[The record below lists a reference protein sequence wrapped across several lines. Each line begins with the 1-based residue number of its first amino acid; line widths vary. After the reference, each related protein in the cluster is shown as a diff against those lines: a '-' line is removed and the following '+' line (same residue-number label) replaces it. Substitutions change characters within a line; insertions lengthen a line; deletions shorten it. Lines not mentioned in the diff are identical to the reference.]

1 MSGLIKNEFIKLFS
15 RKKTYIIILLF
26 VALSAMF
33 VFIKESE
40 ERDYLRYSDPAFQ
53 LQQGKESLS
62 YYEQNLTEIR
72 SNPELTDAQK
82 ATRLEEM
89 ESALAEQKSYI
100 AQLEEAVANEK
111 TFDWRV
117 DVRNQIKS
125 MEDMLDMENQD
136 TSSKAYFSTEISRLQ
151 AYLDHDINPSETN
164 MNNGLQYL
172 LFNLAFLA
180 TGFLAFGVVL
190 FNADAVSGEYNPGT
204 MKFLLIQP
212 VTRIKVLLSKFI
224 VMAVSSV
231 GLILGTQA
239 IMTAFVGLW
248 KGMGNPN
255 VPMAYG
261 QRFQI
266 VMEKGQEALKEIPN
280 TLTYIPLSDYLMKA
294 LLLQALFIVT
304 ALAFVFMV
312 STISKSSVISMTI
325 GIGTVLGSTILF
337 AISGTLKKMGHLF
350 FINYSNVEGILSGSA
365 IREFMNPN
373 FTLATAVIVL
383 CASTSAFLFISLV
396 VFKKRDVLI

>member
-1 MSGLIKNEFIKLFS
+1 MSGLVKNEFIKLFS

-40 ERDYLRYSDPAFQ
+40 ERSFLQYSNPAFQ
-53 LQQGKESLS
+53 LQQGKDSLA
-62 YYEQNLTEIR
+62 YYEQDLIGIRNNTEL
-72 SNPELTDAQK
+72 SEVQK
-82 ATRLEEM
+82 TKRLDEVTN
-89 ESALAEQKSYI
+89 AIAEQKSYI
-100 AQLEEAVANEK
+100 AQLEEAVANKDEL
-111 TFDWRV
+111 DWRI
-117 DVRNQIKS
+117 DIRNQIKS
-125 MEDMLDMENQD
+125 MEDMRDMESQD
-136 TSSKAYFSTEISRLQ
+136 ASSKAYFNAEISRLQ
-151 AYLDHDINPSETN
+151 AYIDHDINPSETS
-164 MNNGLQYL
+164 MNNGFQYL
-172 LFNLAFLA
+172 LFNLTFLA
-180 TGFLAFGVVL
+180 SGFLAFGVVL
-190 FNADAVSGEYNPGT
+190 FNADSVSGEYNPGT

-231 GLILGTQA
+231 TLILGTQG
-239 IMTAFVGLW
+239 IMTAIVGIW

-266 VMEKGQEALKEIPN
+266 VLEKGQETLKEIPN
-280 TLTYIPLSDYLMKA
+280 TLTYIPISDYLLKA

-325 GIGTVLGSTILF
+325 GIGAVLGSSILF

-365 IREFMNPN
+365 IREYMNPN
-373 FTLATAVIVL
+373 LTLQTAVIVMT
-383 CASTSAFLFISLV
+383 ASTIAFLLISLA

>member
-33 VFIKESE
+33 IFIKESE
-40 ERDYLRYSDPAFQ
+40 EKNFLQYSNPEFQ
-53 LQQGKESLS
+53 LQQGKESLA
-62 YYEQNLTEIR
+62 YYEQNLIEIR
-72 SNPELTDAQK
+72 NNTELTEAQK
-82 ATRLEEM
+82 TIRLEEM
-89 ESALAEQKSYI
+89 ESSLAEQKSYV
-100 AQLEEAVANEK
+100 AQLEEAVANQK
-111 TFDWRV
+111 DFDWRI
-117 DVRNQIKS
+117 DVRNQIRS
-125 MEDMLDMENQD
+125 MENMRDMENQD

-151 AYLDHDINPSETN
+151 AYLDHDIDPRETS
-164 MNNGLQYL
+164 MNNGFQYL

-180 TGFLAFGVVL
+180 SGFLAFGVVL

-231 GLILGTQA
+231 ALILGTQVL
-239 IMTAFVGLW
+239 MTAVVGLW

-255 VPMAYG
+255 IPMAYG
-261 QRFQI
+261 QRFKI
-266 VMEKGQEALKEIPN
+266 IMERGQEALQEIPN
-280 TLTYIPLSDYLMKA
+280 TLTYIPISDYLFKA

-304 ALAFVFMV
+304 TLAFVFMV

-325 GIGTVLGSTILF
+325 GIGTVLGSTLLF
-337 AISGTLKKMGHLF
+337 AISGTLKKVGHLF
-350 FINYSNVEGILSGSA
+350 FINYSNVEGILSGSS

-373 FTLATAVIVL
+373 FTLQNAVIVL
-383 CASTSAFLFISLV
+383 TASTIAFLLISLT

>member
-33 VFIKESE
+33 IFIKESE
-40 ERDYLRYSDPAFQ
+40 EKNFLQYSNPEFQ
-53 LQQGKESLS
+53 LQQGKESLA
-62 YYEQNLTEIR
+62 YYEQNLIEIR
-72 SNPELTDAQK
+72 NNTELTEAQK
-82 ATRLEEM
+82 TIRIEEM
-89 ESALAEQKSYI
+89 ETSLAEQKSYV
-100 AQLEEAVANEK
+100 AQLEEAVANQK
-111 TFDWRV
+111 DFDWRI
-117 DVRNQIKS
+117 DVRNQIRS
-125 MEDMLDMENQD
+125 MEDMRDMENQD

-151 AYLDHDINPSETN
+151 AYLDHDIDPRETS
-164 MNNGLQYL
+164 MNNGFQYL

-180 TGFLAFGVVL
+180 SGFLAFGVVL

-231 GLILGTQA
+231 ALILGTQGL
-239 IMTAFVGLW
+239 MTAIVGLW

-255 VPMAYG
+255 IPMAYG
-261 QRFQI
+261 QRFEI
-266 VMEKGQEALKEIPN
+266 IMERGQEALREIPN
-280 TLTYIPLSDYLMKA
+280 TLTYIPLSDYLFKA
-294 LLLQALFIVT
+294 VLLQALFIVT
-304 ALAFVFMV
+304 ILAFIFMV

-337 AISGTLKKMGHLF
+337 ALSGTLKKMGHLF

-365 IREFMNPN
+365 IREFMNPS
-373 FTLATAVIVL
+373 FTLQNAVIVL
-383 CASTSAFLFISLV
+383 TASTIAFLLISLV

>member
-1 MSGLIKNEFIKLFS
+1 MSGLVKNEFIKLFS

-33 VFIKESE
+33 IFIKESE
-40 ERDYLRYSDPAFQ
+40 EKNFLQYSNPEFQ
-53 LQQGKESLS
+53 LQQGKESLV
-62 YYEQNLTEIR
+62 YYEQNILEIK
-72 SNPELTDAQK
+72 NNTELTDAQK
-82 ATRLEEM
+82 TVRLGEIEL
-89 ESALAEQKSYI
+89 SLAEQKSYV
-100 AQLEEAVANEK
+100 AQLEEAVANQK
-111 TFDWRV
+111 DFDWRI
-117 DVRNQIKS
+117 DVRNQIRS
-125 MEDMLDMENQD
+125 MENMRDMENQD

-151 AYLDHDINPSETN
+151 AYLDHDIDPRETS
-164 MNNGLQYL
+164 MNNGFQYL

-180 TGFLAFGVVL
+180 SGFLAFGVVL

-231 GLILGTQA
+231 ALILGTQVL
-239 IMTAFVGLW
+239 MTGIVGLW

-261 QRFQI
+261 QRFEI
-266 VMEKGQEALKEIPN
+266 IMERGQEALREIPN
-280 TLTYIPLSDYLMKA
+280 TLTYIPLSDYLVRA
-294 LLLQALFIVT
+294 VLLQALFIVT
-304 ALAFVFMV
+304 ILAFVFMV

-337 AISGTLKKMGHLF
+337 ALSGTLKKMGHLF

-365 IREFMNPN
+365 IREFMNPS
-373 FTLATAVIVL
+373 FTLQNAVIVL
-383 CASTSAFLFISLV
+383 TASTIAFLLISLT

>member
-1 MSGLIKNEFIKLFS
+1 MSGLVKNEFIKLFS
-15 RKKTYIIILLF
+15 RKKTYIILLLF

-33 VFIKESE
+33 MFIKESE
-40 ERDYLRYSDPAFQ
+40 EKSFLQYSDPAYQ
-53 LQQGKESLS
+53 LQQGKDSLA
-62 YYEQNLTEIR
+62 YYEQNITEIR
-72 SNPELTDAQK
+72 NNPELTDAQK
-82 ATRLEEM
+82 ATRLEEV
-89 ESALAEQKSYI
+89 ETGLAEQKSYI
-100 AQLEEAVANEK
+100 AQLEEAVANQEE
-111 TFDWRV
+111 FDWRV
-117 DVRNQIKS
+117 DVRNQIRS
-125 MEDMLDMENQD
+125 MEDMRDMENQD
-136 TSSKAYFSTEISRLQ
+136 AASKAYFSTEISRLQ
-151 AYLDHDINPSETN
+151 AYIDHDINPSETS

-172 LFNLAFLA
+172 LFNLTFLA
-180 TGFLAFGVVL
+180 SGFLAFGVVL
-190 FNADAVSGEYNPGT
+190 FNADSVSGEYNPGT

-231 GLILGTQA
+231 GLILGTQG
-239 IMTAFVGLW
+239 IMTAIVGIW
-248 KGMGNPN
+248 KGMGNPD

-266 VMEKGQEALKEIPN
+266 ILEKGQETLKEIPN
-280 TLTYIPLSDYLMKA
+280 TLTYIPISDYLLKA

-325 GIGTVLGSTILF
+325 GIGTVIGSTLLF

-350 FINYSNVEGILSGSA
+350 FLNYSNVEGILSGSA
-365 IREFMNPN
+365 IREYMNPN
-373 FTLATAVIVL
+373 LTLQTAVIVL
-383 CASTSAFLFISLV
+383 TASTIAFLGISLA